1 MKSISTADII
11 ILHNT
16 FKLELELDPEFKNKT
31 KRHLYFVAACSL
43 FDSDLE
49 LPVALKLRPH
59 GGLIG
64 IDDSKLDPF
73 LKHSKVLRLHAVLHD
88 AAGFIKDYSNKGP
101 GYVYAISSCG
111 INSCF
116 LGHLSGILFCLYLK
130 WFKSYSFNLLE
141 C

>member
-1 MKSISTADII
+1 MRIRIGSRIQ
-11 ILHNT
+11 N
-16 FKLELELDPEFKNKT
+16 KN

-73 LKHSKVLRLHAVLHD
+73 LKHSKFLRLHAVLHD